1 MRDLTILSVAF
12 PFAPVSADAVGGAEQ
27 VLSALDAALTRA
39 GQRSIVLA
47 REGSSVTGELI
58 AIPAARGAIDDA
70 ARARAH
76 GAVRA
81 AMARILAARRVDLVH
96 LHGID
101 FGDYPP
107 PPGPPALAT
116 LHLPPEWY
124 PRAAL
129 HPARGNTFLHAVSE
143 AQDRALR
150 PLADPR
156 AVLAPIANGVP
167 VAALGAARH
176 ARRGFALTLGR
187 LCPEKGQH
195 IALDAA
201 HRAGIKLLVA
211 GAAFP
216 YSAHEDYVRREILPR
231 LDSGRLIGPV
241 GFARKR
247 RLLSAARCL
256 LIPSLAPETSSLVAM
271 EAAACGTPVIAFPAG
286 ALPEIVRDGVTGF
299 LVRDTDEM
307 ARAISR
313 AHEIDPETC
322 RRVAR
327 ERFSQAAMTDAY
339 LRLYDRL
346 ALAAVA
352 R

>member
-1 MRDLTILSVAF
+1 MRNLTILSVAF
-12 PFAPVSADAVGGAEQ
+12 PFAPVSADGVGGAEQ
-27 VLSALDAALTRA
+27 VLATLDAALTHA
-39 GQRSIVLA
+39 GHGSIVLA
-47 REGSSVTGELI
+47 CEGSSVAGELL
-58 AIPAARGAIDDA
+58 AIPATRGTIDDA

-76 GAVRA
+76 AAVRA
-81 AMARILAARRVDLVH
+81 AMARILAARRVDLIH

-101 FGDYPP
+101 FADYLP

-124 PRAAL
+124 PRPAL

-143 AQDRALR
+143 TQDRALR

-156 AVLAPIANGVP
+156 ALLPSIANGVP

-201 HRAGIKLLVA
+201 RRAGIRLLVA
-211 GAAFP
+211 GATFP
-216 YSAHEDYVRREILPR
+216 YAAHEAYVRRDIVPR

-256 LIPSLAPETSSLVAM
+256 LVPSLAAETSSLVAM
-271 EAAACGTPVIAFPAG
+271 EAAACGTPVIAFFAG
-286 ALPEIVRDGVTGF
+286 ALPEIVQDGVTGF
-299 LVRDTDEM
+299 LVRDSDEM
-307 ARAISR
+307 ARAIGR

-327 ERFSQAAMTDAY
+327 TRFSQEAMTDAY

-346 ALAAVA
+346 ALAAA
-352 R
+352 A